1 MAAVELSGR
10 DLETIDAA
18 LAEQSRAYVEDIAA
32 RRAAGV
38 ASPRSPGLGVLTATI
53 AALSRVESLRA
64 RLSEVEAA

>member
-1 MAAVELSGR
+1 MAQVELSGR

-38 ASPRSPGLGVLTATI
+38 VGSSADSAMVLTATI

-64 RLSEVEAA
+64 RLSSAEG